1 MTNLA
6 AEEIRRLTRKVVEL
20 DRRLAQAT
28 MPGTVAEIDHGQRK
42 LRLKMGESSDGR
54 PLLSPWVR
62 WEEAGGDAL
71 LKIHV
76 PPKVGALMT
85 LHSPSGTVG
94 EGSVARWSTY
104 TDDNPSPSTA
114 EDTAVLQAGEALI
127 TMKETGEILI
137 KAPVKLTVD
146 VGGLAYTIT
155 PEELA
160 MSKRFRAKGGS
171 RPAHYVGGVD
181 DDGDL
186 AIDGND
192 DVLI

>member
-1 MTNLA
+1 MMNLA

-28 MPGTVAEIDHGQRK
+28 MPGTVAEIDHGKRQ
-42 LRLKMGESSDGR
+42 LRLRLGETSDGR

-71 LKIHV
+71 LKVHV

-85 LHSPSGTVG
+85 LHSPSGTIG

-104 TDDNPSPSTA
+104 TDGNAAPSTA
-114 EDTAVLQAGEALI
+114 EDTAVLKAGETELHL
-127 TMKETGEILI
+127 KETGEILI
-137 KAPVKLTVD
+137 KAAQKLTVD
-146 VGGLAYTIT
+146 VGGVAFTIT

-160 MSKRFRAKGGS
+160 MSKRFRAKGGT

-181 DDGDL
+181 SDGDL
-186 AIDGND
+186 AIDGNED
-192 DVLI
+192 LLI